1 MYNVSFKAIN
11 FGYST
16 TRAVQRFFQ
25 IRFFWKLE
33 YIIFFFFSKNSIN
46 MRRVCK

>member
-16 TRAVQRFFQ
+16 TRAVQRFFK
-25 IRFFWKLE
+25 IRFFG
-33 YIIFFFFSKNSIN
+33 N
-46 MRRVCK
+46 